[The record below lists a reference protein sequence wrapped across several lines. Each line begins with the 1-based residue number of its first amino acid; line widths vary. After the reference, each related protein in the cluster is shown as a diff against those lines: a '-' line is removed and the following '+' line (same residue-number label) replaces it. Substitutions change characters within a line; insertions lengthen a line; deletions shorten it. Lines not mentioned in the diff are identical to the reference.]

1 MKIRLPLMFAFF
13 LATHW
18 LVLSQP
24 DGQIDR
30 YLNQYPEADRNGDGM
45 LTRDDAKTHRQ
56 KAGNRSSEILENN
69 LIPRWRQPEVPFA
82 YCVGCHFRI
91 GFTDK
96 GRETEIAGWS

>member
-45 LTRDDAKTHRQ
+45 LTRDEAKTHRQ
-56 KAGNRSSEILENN
+56 NPCEPQQRN
-69 LIPRWRQPEVPFA
+69 
-82 YCVGCHFRI
+82 
-91 GFTDK
+91 T
-96 GRETEIAGWS
+96 REQSYPPIE